1 MITSHSNPI
10 IKRNLKLRKKRERDI
25 QGVFLIEGIKE
36 IEIALNQGIEII
48 QIILGGERGQE
59 IYDTNI
65 VKRPNTGDIPCTP
78 VSDKLFCQI
87 SYRNQASSILAIA
100 RPPLLTLSKLKL
112 SKNPFLLIV
121 HGIEK
126 PGNLGAI
133 LRTADAA
140 GVEAVIVCEPELDI
154 YNPNVVRA
162 SLGALFTVPTIK
174 TPPLQLKTYLEKYKI
189 PMINTSPKA
198 TNMYYQ
204 KDLKGPLALAL
215 GSEKSGLPPDWL
227 DNEIESIK
235 IPMLGQMDS
244 LNLSVSSAII
254 IYEVV
259 RQRAYI

>member
-1 MITSHSNPI
+1 MITSHSNPL
-10 IKRNLKLRKKRERDI
+10 IKRIIKLRKKRERDTG
-25 QGVFLIEGIKE
+25 GVFLIEGVKE
-36 IEIALNQGIEII
+36 IEMALKHKIEII
-48 QIILGGERGQE
+48 QFLLGGERGQN

-65 VKRPNTGDIPCTP
+65 VKQYNTGNIPCTT
-78 VSDKLFCQI
+78 VTDKLFSKI
-87 SYRNQASSILAIA
+87 SYRNQASSIVAIA
-100 RPPLLTLSKLKL
+100 KQPLLLLSKLKL
-112 SKNPFLLIV
+112 SNNPFILIV

-162 SLGALFTVPTIK
+162 SIGALFTVPTIK
-174 TPPLQLKTYLEKYKI
+174 TSSEELKTFLEKHKI
-189 PMINTSPKA
+189 PMICTSPKA
-198 TNMYYQ
+198 SNVHYQ
-204 KDLKGPLALAL
+204 KDLKGPLALTL

-227 DNEIESIK
+227 DNETESIR

-254 IYEVV
+254 IYEIV
-259 RQRAYI
+259 RQRACI